1 MAKRFSLV
9 TLLKSEKG
17 REVYKKHL
25 KDARSEKDSER
36 ERLSQIADVSVG
48 QEVTLMYGRYHQHS
62 RQEKVLRVCA
72 KTYKVSLGED
82 DYVLIGKESLHG
94 FPNSIIKEITGDSR
108 RYIGEDIKMILQHG
122 LTRVY

>member
-1 MAKRFSLV
+1 MAKAKRLGLGTFLE
-9 TLLKSEKG
+9 SEKG
-17 REVYKKHL
+17 REIYKKHL
-25 KDARSEKDSER
+25 QDARSEKDSER
-36 ERLSQIADVSVG
+36 ERLNQIADVRVG
-48 QEVTLMYGRYHQHS
+48 QEVTLVYGRHYQNT

-108 RYIGEDIKMILQHG
+108 RYIGENIKMILQHG
-122 LTRVY
+122 LNP

>member
-1 MAKRFSLV
+1 MAKRFSLI

-17 REVYKKHL
+17 REAYKKHL
-25 KDARSEKDSER
+25 QDVRYKNSIER
-36 ERLSQIADVSVG
+36 ERLSQIADVSAG
-48 QEVTLMYGRYHQHS
+48 QEVTIKYHKHL

-94 FPNSIIKEITGDSR
+94 FPNSIIKQITGDSR

-122 LTRVY
+122 